1 MSKVF
6 TCLTGLIHTM
16 KQFTLFIIT
25 LLFTCFNSS
34 QAQKDAVAVRMA
46 EEKASGYTDGFNT
59 NISLTDQ
66 SLNFLVIGD
75 WGRHGGYHQKAVAE
89 QMAKVAATAD
99 PDFIISVGDNFYP
112 DGVQSVQ
119 DPSWKSSFEDI
130 YSNHMLF
137 SDWWVVLGNHDY
149 KGNIQAQ
156 IDYSKIS
163 RRWNMPATYFSKKI
177 KLKNGKELLLVFMD
191 TNPFVSSYY
200 DKPGYMQENL
210 ALQDTAAQYRWL
222 KNTLADTSSNIQ
234 WKIVVGHHPMYS
246 GGMRKGKKET
256 KDIRAKFEPLF
267 NANKVDAYICGH
279 EHDLQIIKPAQQFTT
294 QFLSGAACE
303 VRPSGS
309 TEGTEFWA
317 AQPGMMLFSLQEK
330 ELNIQVIHA
339 DGRILHR
346 KKISR

>member
-1 MSKVF
+1 
-6 TCLTGLIHTM
+6 M
-16 KQFTLFIIT
+16 KQFPLFLLL
-25 LLFTCFNSS
+25 LLFTYAHSS
-34 QAQKDAVAVRMA
+34 QAQKSAIATRIA
-46 EEKASGYTDGFNT
+46 EEKASGYADGFNT
-59 NISLTDQ
+59 NIALSDQ

-75 WGRHGGYHQKAVAE
+75 WGRHGGYHQKAVAG

-99 PDFIISVGDNFYP
+99 VNFIISVGDNFYP
-112 DGVQSVQ
+112 DGVQSAQ
-119 DPSWKSSFEDI
+119 DPSWNSSFENI

-163 RRWNMPATYFSKKI
+163 RRWNMPATYFSRKI
-177 KLKNGKELLLVFMD
+177 KLENGKELLLVFLD
-191 TNPFVSSYY
+191 TNPFVTSYY
-200 DKPGYMQENL
+200 EKSGNMRENL
-210 ALQDTAAQYRWL
+210 ALQDTAAQYKWL
-222 KNTLADTSSNIQ
+222 KETLADTATNIH

-246 GGMRKGKKET
+246 GGMRKGKKDTEE
-256 KDIRAKFEPLF
+256 IRLKFESLF
-267 NANKVDAYICGH
+267 NAHKVDAYICGH

-303 VRPSGS
+303 VRPSGA

-317 AQPGMMLFSLQEK
+317 ADPGMMLFSLSPK
-330 ELNIQVIHA
+330 ELKIQVIHA